1 MIKKLVFCTKIISHV
16 SSQQEFEVF
25 KKASG
30 MDAG

>member
-1 MIKKLVFCTKIISHV
+1 MSKYLVFCTKFISYV
-16 SSQQEFEVF
+16 GSQQKSKVF